1 MFAVIASALVLVLA
15 VAIVRWI
22 AAVPLIRTL
31 SASMDNFLDNAEG
44 P

>member
-1 MFAVIASALVLVLA
+1 MFAVIAGALVLVLA

-31 SASMDNFLDNAEG
+31 SASMDSWADEVRR